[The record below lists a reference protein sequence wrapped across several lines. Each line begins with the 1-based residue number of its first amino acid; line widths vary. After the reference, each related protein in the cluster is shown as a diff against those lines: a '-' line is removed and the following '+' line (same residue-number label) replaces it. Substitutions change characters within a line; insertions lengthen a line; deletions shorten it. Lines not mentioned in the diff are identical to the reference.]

1 MEIKRIR
8 DAKYTALNKAHT
20 DRVDKE
26 ILKQLDSDRNYI
38 SAAFSDDFEVP
49 EPEPELENIYKFS
62 AVDIKQHKVPGSGK
76 RSGFNKYTRKKKKGK
91 SSATHHVIQPPKVI
105 KPARIVDM
113 SELIGLS
120 RVIYPA
126 VLIQPKVSNS
136 SAPKITQSQAS
147 SRKPEDSAEVT
158 AAGPAS
164 TKSFRNSLKKPAF
177 LVSSLIKLIAVG
189 LSVVLIVQILSS
201 KAQQDILTRWT
212 TTPMAVAASA
222 LLIITI
228 FLKELLGH
236 FQGKLAGQLRRWLT
250 FLIPLL
256 LLIFVS
262 IFLNKFNLVYLG
274 S

>member
-8 DAKYTALNKAHT
+8 GAKYTALNKAHT
-20 DRVDKE
+20 DRIDKKV
-26 ILKQLDSDRNYI
+26 LQQSDPDRNYI
-38 SAAFSDDFEVP
+38 SDAFSDDFEV
-49 EPEPELENIYKFS
+49 PEPELENIYKFS
-62 AVDIKQHKVPGSGK
+62 AVDIKQLTVPGSGK
-76 RSGFNKYTRKKKKGK
+76 RSGLNKYKRKKKKGK
-91 SSATHHVIQPPKVI
+91 NSATHHHVIQPPKVI

-126 VLIQPKVSNS
+126 VPMQPKVSNS
-136 SAPKITQSQAS
+136 SAPKVNQSQAS
-147 SRKPEDSAEVT
+147 SRKLEDFTEVI
-158 AAGPAS
+158 ADDPAS
-164 TKSFRNSLKKPAF
+164 TKSFRSNLKRPAF
-177 LVSSLIKLIAVG
+177 LVGSLIKLIAVG

-212 TTPMAVAASA
+212 TTPMAVVASA

-236 FQGKLAGQLRRWLT
+236 FQGKLAGHLRLWLT